1 MTIKQFILCM
11 VILYGLTFF
20 VIRGFISGQKVYQ
33 LNRSALRKREKGQ
46 SVWQWFWYTRF
57 RDVIPRWVLITYYVI
72 LAFYPSVALV
82 GIVLFLIFP
91 NLISFATYIVKFL
104 FALLGLIQLLLWI
117 FFGDRKTGK
126 YAYERWIPRKKGQ
139 QQKRH
144 KKNH

>member
-1 MTIKQFILCM
+1 M

-46 SVWQWFWYTRF
+46 TFWQWFWYTRF
-57 RDVIPRWVLITYYVI
+57 RDVIPRWVLISYYMI
-72 LAFYPSVALV
+72 LAFYPSVALL
-82 GIVLFLIFP
+82 GSALFLIFP
-91 NLISFATYIVKFL
+91 
-104 FALLGLIQLLLWI
+104 ALLPFLSSLTKILIILTFVPIILSRI
-117 FFGDRKTGK
+117 FFADRKTGL

-139 QQKRH
+139 PQKRH